1 MEIGVV
7 GINHNLAPIQV
18 REHFNMTES
27 LRIEASNLLLS
38 KLEEVAI
45 LSTCNRNE
53 IYFSSENSNLPQRD
67 IIEFYKDFFN
77 YPQVE
82 EYIFKKTGKEA
93 VEHLFTVSGGLDSI
107 VIGEDQILG
116 QIKETL
122 QFSME
127 LRFSQKVL
135 NRLFMDALSVG
146 KKIRGNLKIS
156 EVPLSTSYIGVNL
169 LKEKMGEFENKS
181 ALIIGAGEIGIL
193 ALKYLYESNLEK
205 IYISNRS
212 LERVQEILREFPN
225 LIPISYKE
233 RYEVL
238 NDVDMLLTATA
249 APHSIIEYKDFIKP
263 EKPLYIMDLGL
274 PRDVEERV
282 TDYDGV
288 KIYHLDDLMDISQEN
303 LDRRK
308 KLANDAMDFVKEDVK
323 KFMDWL
329 VRIKVD
335 PYLGSINERC
345 AEIKQD
351 SMEYLNRKLDLD
363 SREKKIVDKVLSY
376 ALNRFTRDLK
386 INLKE
391 AEGSKEEEYKEV
403 IAKVMELEV

>member
-1 MEIGVV
+1 MKIGIV
-7 GINHNLAPIQV
+7 GINHNLAPIDV

-38 KLEEVAI
+38 KLNEVAI

-53 IYFSSENSNLPQRD
+53 IYFSHED
-67 IIEFYKDFFN
+67 EVMGIEEIVKFYQDFFEF
-77 YPQVE
+77 PDVE
-82 EYIFKKTGKEA
+82 KYIFKKSGKDA
-93 VEHLFTVSGGLDSI
+93 VEHLFTVAGGLDSI
-107 VIGEDQILG
+107 VIGEDQILH

-127 LRFSQKVL
+127 LKFSQKVL

-169 LKEKMGEFENKS
+169 LKEKMNGFENKS
-181 ALIIGAGEIGIL
+181 AMIIGAGEIGLL
-193 ALKYLYESNLEK
+193 ALKYIYESELEK

-212 LERVQEILREFPN
+212 TDRVQEILIEFPN
-225 LIPISYKE
+225 LIPISYGE
-233 RYEVL
+233 RYEIL
-238 NDVDMLLTATA
+238 NQVDMLLTATA
-249 APHSIIEYKDFIKP
+249 APHSIIEYKDFLKP
-263 EKPLYIMDLGL
+263 IKPLYVMDLGL
-274 PRDVEERV
+274 PRDVEGSISEIENV
-282 TDYDGV
+282 N
-288 KIYHLDDLMDISQEN
+288 IYHLDDLKEISEEN
-303 LDRRK
+303 FQKRRD
-308 KLANDAMDFVKEDVK
+308 LAMKALDFVKEDVE
-323 KFMDWL
+323 KFLLWL
-329 VRIKVD
+329 NKIKVD

-345 AEIKQD
+345 KDIKAD

-391 AEGSKEEEYKEV
+391 AESSKADEYKEI
-403 IAKVMELEV
+403 IAKLMELEV

>member
-38 KLEEVAI
+38 KLDEVAI

-53 IYFSSENSNLPQRD
+53 IYFSSEDSNLSQRD

-169 LKEKMGEFENKS
+169 LKEKMDGFENKS
-181 ALIIGAGEIGIL
+181 ALLIGAGEIGIL
-193 ALKYLYESNLEK
+193 ALKYLYESELEK

-225 LIPISYKE
+225 LIPITYKE

-238 NDVDMLLTATA
+238 NQVDMLLTATA
-249 APHSIIEYKDFIKP
+249 APHSIIEYKDFLKP
-263 EKPLYIMDLGL
+263 KKPLYIMDLGL
-274 PRDVEERV
+274 PRDVEDKVSDFEDV
-282 TDYDGV
+282 N
-288 KIYHLDDLMDISQEN
+288 IYHLDDLMEISEEN
-303 LDRRK
+303 LEKRK
-308 KLANDAMDFVKEDVK
+308 KLANDAMEFVEEDVE

-335 PYLGSINERC
+335 PYLGSINDRC
-345 AEIKQD
+345 AEIKHD

-391 AEGSKEEEYKEV
+391 AEGSRDKEYKEV

>member
-7 GINHNLAPIQV
+7 GINHNLAPIEV

-27 LRIEASNLLLS
+27 LRIDASNLLRS

-53 IYFSSENSNLPQRD
+53 IYFSSEDSAISSGD
-67 IIEFYKDFFN
+67 IVKFYREFFN
-77 YPQVE
+77 YPEVE
-82 EYIFKKTGKEA
+82 KYIFKKFGQDA
-93 VEHLFTVSGGLDSI
+93 IEHLFTVSGGLDSV
-107 VIGEDQILG
+107 VIGEDQILQ

-122 QFSME
+122 QFSMD
-127 LRFSQKVL
+127 LKFSQKVL
-135 NRLFMDALSVG
+135 NRMFMDALSVG

-169 LKEKMGEFENKS
+169 LKEKMDGFQGKS

-193 ALKYLYESNLEK
+193 ALKYLYESDLEK

-212 LERVQEILREFPN
+212 IERVQDILKEFPN

-233 RYEVL
+233 RYAIL
-238 NDVDMLLTATA
+238 NEVDMLLTATA

-263 EKPLYIMDLGL
+263 NKPLYIMDLGL
-274 PRDVEERV
+274 PRDVEEGITKYQDV
-282 TDYDGV
+282 Y
-288 KIYHLDDLMDISQEN
+288 IYHLDDLKEISESN
-303 LDRRK
+303 MEKRK
-308 KLANDAMDFVKEDVK
+308 ELAQRAMEFVKEDVE

-329 VRIKVD
+329 SKIKVD

-345 AEIKQD
+345 AQIKQD
-351 SMEYLNRKLDLD
+351 SMEYLNRKLELD

-386 INLKE
+386 VNLKD
-391 AEGSKEEEYKEV
+391 AEGEKVEEYKEIV
-403 IAKVMELEV
+403 AKLMELEV